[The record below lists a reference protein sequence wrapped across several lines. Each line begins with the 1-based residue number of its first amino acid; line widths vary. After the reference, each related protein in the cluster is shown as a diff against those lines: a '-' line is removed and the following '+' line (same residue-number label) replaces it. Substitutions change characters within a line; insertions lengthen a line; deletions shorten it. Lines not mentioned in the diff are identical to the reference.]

1 MARTQI
7 RGNTQIMAG
16 SIGNAEIAIDA
27 AIAYSKLD
35 LEGNID
41 NADIATDAAIAY
53 SKLDLALSVD
63 NSDIATDAAIAQ
75 SKLDLAIS
83 DSEVATD
90 AAIAESK
97 IAFDATDGHDH
108 DGTNSKIVSAVSVGK
123 FDVSR
128 ETPTG
133 DVDGTNTDFTLA
145 TSPISGSE
153 HIWLNG
159 ALQQLGTDAD
169 YAIDGAVITFNDA
182 PETDDRIVVSY
193 GTA

>member
-16 SIGNAEIAIDA
+16 SIGNAEIATDA

-35 LEGNID
+35 LAGNID
-41 NADIATDAAIAY
+41 NADIATDAAIAM
-53 SKLDLALSVD
+53 SKLDLAIS
-63 NSDIATDAAIAQ
+63 NSEVATDAAIAM

-97 IAFDATDGHDH
+97 IAFDTTDGHDH
-108 DGTNSKIVSAVSVGK
+108 DGTNSKVVSAAQSGK

-133 DVDGTNTDFTLA
+133 DVDGTNVDFTLA

>member
-16 SIGNAEIAIDA
+16 SIGNAEIATDA

-35 LEGNID
+35 LAGNID
-41 NADIATDAAIAY
+41 NADIATDAAIAM
-53 SKLDLALSVD
+53 SKLDLAIS
-63 NSDIATDAAIAQ
+63 NSEVATDAAIAM

-97 IAFDATDGHDH
+97 IAFDTTDGHDH
-108 DGTNSKIVSAVSVGK
+108 DGTNSKVVSAAQSGK

-133 DVDGTNTDFTLA
+133 DVDGTNVDFTLA
-145 TSPISGSE
+145 TTPISGSE

-169 YAIDGAVITFNDA
+169 YAIDGVVITFNDA